1 MGNELLNST
10 RASRHGRKH
19 DSYAL
24 YLKIQSLKA
33 NQERLVR
40 AMECL
45 LESKPETSL
54 ENILTNGDRRY
65 HARAVLDSLETEH
78 AS

>member
-1 MGNELLNST
+1 M
-10 RASRHGRKH
+10 RKH

-33 NQERLVR
+33 NQGRLVR

-45 LESKPETSL
+45 LEPNPVNSL
-54 ENILTNGDRRY
+54 EDILHNMDRRY

>member
-1 MGNELLNST
+1 M
-10 RASRHGRKH
+10 RKH

-33 NQERLVR
+33 NQDKLVK
-40 AMECL
+40 AVECL
-45 LESKPETSL
+45 LNEQPVNSL
-54 ENILTNGDRRY
+54 EDVLHNMDRRY
-65 HARAVLDSLETEH
+65 HALAVLDSLETEH

>member
-10 RASRHGRKH
+10 RATRHGRKH

-33 NQERLVR
+33 NQGRLVE
-40 AMECL
+40 AVECL
-45 LESKPETSL
+45 LEAEPVNSL
-54 ENILTNGDRRY
+54 ENIIKNMDRRY